1 MVFYEINP
9 KILLWVNIILNMLV
23 LYEVRLVNIIYGLV
37 FIIMSMWLGCN
48 FNVLTLNK
56 YFGLWL
62 FGLG

>member
-37 FIIMSMWLGCN
+37 FIIMSM
-48 FNVLTLNK
+48 
-56 YFGLWL
+56 
-62 FGLG
+62 